1 MLLILGDLDNAVPVY
16 SNLNTRSLDFDLTS
30 KMLENEDEPSD
41 CANMCQSRNHDQTRN
56 EC

>member
-1 MLLILGDLDNAVPVY
+1 MLLILGDLNNAVPVY